1 MFRQNGAQ
9 IWTQGVKTKGAVEFG
24 TKRSPS
30 TTIDVS
36 WAAAPPPAVYIFGD
50 STLDVGTNDLIP
62 ECQARA
68 DVAFNGIDF
77 PYSEPTG
84 RFSNGLNTADE
95 IVMLL
100 GLKRS
105 PPPFLRLVQNPSTFK
120 KNVLK
125 GANFA
130 SGGSGILNT
139 TGQYNYKRVISLEE
153 QIQQFSTVR
162 SNITNMT
169 GSDAQTD
176 AILSK
181 AFFLLSI
188 GSNDIFEY
196 LLNITV
202 PPSMTIPEFNATLVS
217 TYENHL
223 KTLYELGARTF
234 GILTVPPIGCT
245 PFARAVFSTPI
256 YHNDS
261 CFVPA
266 QLFAQAFYTEA
277 VALLEKFSS
286 QVQDIQYSLANT
298 YSMTTTVMED
308 MLAFGFKD
316 ISSACCGNG
325 TYQCNQTASVC
336 SNRDEYLFWD
346 RFHPTQRASELA
358 ALTLFG
364 ASEWLVAPMNFSQLL
379 GVNI

>member
-1 MFRQNGAQ
+1 MAKSYVSSFL
-9 IWTQGVKTKGAVEFG
+9 VVLLSLAVSAEAA
-24 TKRSPS
+24 PS
-30 TTIDVS
+30 
-36 WAAAPPPAVYIFGD
+36 PPPAVYIFGD

-68 DVAFNGIDF
+68 DVPFNGVDF

-100 GLKRS
+100 GLRRS
-105 PPPFLRLVQNPSTFK
+105 PQPFLRLVRNPSTFK
-120 KNVLK
+120 KNILK

-139 TGQYNYKRVISLEE
+139 TGQYNYKKVISLEE
-153 QIQQFSTVR
+153 QIRQFSSVR

-169 GSDAQTD
+169 GSDARTD

-181 AFFLLSI
+181 ALFLISI

-196 LLNITV
+196 LLNLTL
-202 PPSMTIPEFNATLVS
+202 PPSMTVPEFNAALVS

-223 KTLYELGARTF
+223 KALYQLGARTF
-234 GILTVPPIGCT
+234 GILAVPPIGCT
-245 PFARAVFSTPI
+245 PFARAVFSTQV

-261 CFVPA
+261 CFEPA
-266 QLFAQAFYTEA
+266 QQFAQAFYTEA
-277 VALLEKFSS
+277 VVLLQKFSS
-286 QVQDIQYSLANT
+286 QVDDLRYSLANT
-298 YSMTTTVMED
+298 YLMTTTMMED

-316 ISSACCGNG
+316 TSSACCGNG
-325 TYQCNQTASVC
+325 TYPCNQTASFC

-364 ASEWLVAPMNFSQLL
+364 ASEGLVSPMNFSHLL
-379 GVNI
+379 RVQI

>member
-1 MFRQNGAQ
+1 MAKSCIPHLLVVFLSL
-9 IWTQGVKTKGAVEFG
+9 AV
-24 TKRSPS
+24 SL
-30 TTIDVS
+30 
-36 WAAAPPPAVYIFGD
+36 AAATEPPTVYIFGD

-62 ECQARA
+62 ESEARA
-68 DVAFNGIDF
+68 DVLFNGIDF
-77 PYSEPTG
+77 PYSESTG
-84 RFSNGLNTADE
+84 RFSNGLNAADE
-95 IVMLL
+95 IVMLM

-120 KNVLK
+120 KNILK

-181 AFFLLSI
+181 AFFLISI
-188 GSNDIFEY
+188 GSNDMFEY
-196 LLNITV
+196 LLNLTV
-202 PPSMTIPEFNATLVS
+202 PPSMSTPEFNTALVS

-223 KTLYELGARTF
+223 KSLYELGARTF
-234 GILTVPPIGCT
+234 GIITVPPIGCT
-245 PFARAVFSTPI
+245 PFARAVFSIPI

-261 CFVPA
+261 CYDPA
-266 QLFAQAFYTEA
+266 QQLAQAFYSEA
-277 VALLEKFSS
+277 QALLEQLSS
-286 QVQDIQYSLANT
+286 QVHDIQYSLANT
-298 YSMTTTVMED
+298 FLMTNTMMED

-325 TYQCNQTASVC
+325 TYPCNQTATVC

-346 RFHPTQRASELA
+346 RFHPTQKASELA

-364 ASEWLVAPMNFSQLL
+364 GSEWLVAPKNFSQLL